1 MEEPTGDY
9 VSVFFSLSELIVNS
23 IFSFSSSLEKVLR
36 QIRRSIVS
44 FLWDFQRMYSML
56 HSYKTKF
63 HSHQRSSAVYLHT
76 TGNYGGFLGGLDG
89 HGHLLYSVFKSSINE
104 ELMKSGKFIT
114 DTRTHFFHSSSDK
127 WVYQS
132 NGWGNRVWLM
142 WVFQVLH
149 TALIVL
155 FCLVRCIER

>member
-89 HGHLLYSVFKSSINE
+89 HGHFWPVLISLSSINE

-149 TALIVL
+149 TALIVYSAW
-155 FCLVRCIER
+155 